1 MNEPKD
7 DLGDTI
13 SNKKEGSIDR
23 KSIKLEDDI
32 SKTEKPFPNYPKT
45 SNENGQHNSTS
56 CCQQIKNKKKK
67 EYMVYNYTS
76 NCHSFYNSSSCGIST
91 CFEKGQKKK
100 GYSN

>member
-1 MNEPKD
+1 MNGQKV

-67 EYMVYNYTS
+67 NIWCIIILSIAIVII
-76 NCHSFYNSSSCGIST
+76 GVLALVLVLVL
-91 CFEKGQKKK
+91 KKVKKKK